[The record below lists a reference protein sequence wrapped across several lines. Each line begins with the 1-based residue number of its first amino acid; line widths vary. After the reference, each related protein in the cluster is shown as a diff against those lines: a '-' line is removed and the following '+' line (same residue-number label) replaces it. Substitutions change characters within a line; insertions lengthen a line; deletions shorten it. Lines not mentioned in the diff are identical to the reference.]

1 MFVLANLFSAINFL
15 LLFGYS
21 GAIICIFAIIQ
32 TVINNFFERKEEKV
46 PKYVVGIYIIISIIC
61 GLITYKKLIDI
72 LPVICSILYT
82 MSILQSKEKNI
93 RKLSLI
99 NILLWIVYDIISK
112 AYTAAISD
120 ISMTISILIGMY
132 RYDYRKELN

>member
-1 MFVLANLFSAINFL
+1 MFSAVNFIL
-15 LLFGYS
+15 LAGYS

-72 LPVICSILYT
+72 LSVICSILYT

-120 ISMTISILIGMY
+120 ISMTISTLIGMY